1 MRAKPPSSTH
11 LKALLFH
18 VELAAFVLGGA
29 LALGGEWTWAAVSV
43 GLAVTADVLG
53 RLWSRGSPVPMPY
66 YMRWVLHLPR
76 GPQSAHGLARALEP
90 RSGERVLEI
99 GPGVGIHALPTAS
112 ALLPGG
118 TLDVLDLQQDML
130 NDLMRR
136 ATGRGLTNIVPRQGD
151 AQRLPYPDHGF
162 DAAYLISVL
171 GEIPDPVA
179 ALRELQRV
187 LKPEGR
193 LVVGEVVIDPD
204 FVSLP
209 ALEENAKKAGFALE
223 RSAGP
228 RCAYLAVLWP
238 TALWND

>member
-1 MRAKPPSSTH
+1 MRAKPTSSTL

-18 VELAAFVLGGA
+18 VELAAFVLGGV
-29 LALGGEWTWAAVSV
+29 LALGGEWTWAAVSI

-66 YMRWVLHLPR
+66 FMRWVLHLPR
-76 GPQSAHGLARALEP
+76 GPQSPQGLARAL
-90 RSGERVLEI
+90 
-99 GPGVGIHALPTAS
+99 
-112 ALLPGG
+112 
-118 TLDVLDLQQDML
+118 
-130 NDLMRR
+130 DLMRR
-136 ATGRGLTNIVPRQGD
+136 AAGRGLTNIVPRQGD
-151 AQRLPYPDHGF
+151 AQRLPYLDHGF

-179 ALRELQRV
+179 ALRELRRV

-209 ALEENAKKAGFALE
+209 ALEENAEKAGFALA

-228 RCAYLAVLWP
+228 RCAYLAVLRP
-238 TALWND
+238 TAA